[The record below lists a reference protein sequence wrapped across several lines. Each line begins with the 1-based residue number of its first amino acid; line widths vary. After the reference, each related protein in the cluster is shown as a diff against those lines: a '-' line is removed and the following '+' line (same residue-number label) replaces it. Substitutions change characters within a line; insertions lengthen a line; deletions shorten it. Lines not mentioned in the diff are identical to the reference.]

1 MSRARSAG
9 RAPVATLRR
18 AAGIAVAVAALLSLS
33 CASSNELAKRSDR
46 SMAEGQSRRAYDW
59 AKKALDKDP
68 RNDKAR
74 ASMTTAAT
82 AIASEWKTR
91 IRNQAAG
98 DSLAAAE
105 TALEFAHFR
114 AELASYQVVLT
125 PDPTFREDERQ
136 ILTAAAAHDYK
147 SALQG
152 LADHHPK
159 QAYLDFSAAG
169 RYVPGYRD
177 LATRIPR
184 TYEMALTRVAILPFA
199 NETDVPGLSK
209 EMAERIYGEVDDHRN
224 PKLFTFTRLVDTDQV
239 YGRMTVSQLE
249 RLGRDDA
256 IRIGRQLGAQRVV
269 WGRFSG
275 MNASSGMGLYHE
287 KIYRHYVDPDPSV
300 ANRDRYEE
308 SDFTAITRERTVT
321 AKYEFEVIDTDDESA
336 LAHRGDVVKA
346 VANTVYTPFQ
356 ARGSCDDYC
365 LLPPALRDRD
375 ASRAD
380 QLDKEWTA
388 TFGNWTLSKLLFQA
402 REGHGRTKY
411 RPEYRKEFFSAS
423 YIFPVFLDDLPSA
436 NDLALVALDQTW
448 KPVWETLRDLDGQE
462 NAGPAGG
469 VAGR

>member
-1 MSRARSAG
+1 MSRPRSAG

-46 SMAEGQSRRAYDW
+46 SMAEGQSRRAYDY
-59 AKKALDKDP
+59 AKRALDKDR

-74 ASMTTAAT
+74 ASMTAAAT
-82 AIASEWKTR
+82 AISSDWKTR

-105 TALEFAHFR
+105 SSLEFARFR
-114 AELASYQVVLT
+114 AELASYEVVLT
-125 PDPTFREDERQ
+125 PDPTYREDERL
-136 ILTAAAAHDYK
+136 ILTAAASHDYQ
-147 SALQG
+147 SAMQG
-152 LADHHPK
+152 LAEHHPK
-159 QAYLDFSAAG
+159 QAYLDFSAAA
-169 RYVPGYRD
+169 RFVPGYRD

-249 RLGRDDA
+249 RLSRDDA

-275 MNASSGMGLYHE
+275 MNSSNGMGLYHQ

-308 SDFTAITRERTVT
+308 SDFTAVTRERTVT

-365 LLPPALRDRD
+365 LLPPAMRDRD
-375 ASRAD
+375 GGRAD

-388 TFGNWTLSKLLFQA
+388 TFGNWTLAKLLLQA
-402 REGHGRTKY
+402 REGRGRTRY

-448 KPVWETLRDLDGQE
+448 KPVWESLRDLDSQE
-462 NAGPAGG
+462 NAPSGG